1 MEIAK
6 ALILSGDPR
15 DGQRPWPTA
24 PALPRAL
31 FPLANRPILLHGVES
46 LRRSGVLEATILV
59 APGSG
64 DVIERVLGNGRRY
77 GVALTYAAWEPQGG
91 LRGALTAG
99 RSFVGDEPV
108 LVQRADAVLSGRLT
122 QHIATFARD
131 GLDALT
137 LRLAGSG
144 AAPDGHPDPNPGHL
158 LSPRAVTMLAEP
170 GPLLLD
176 GSPMASVRAR
186 GGLVRVE
193 DIEGLLPGH
202 GDHESLLAANRAMLE
217 RLDDD
222 GVTLD
227 LDGDGTRVQ
236 GPVVVHPTASV
247 VRSTLRG
254 PLIVGPHASITD
266 AYIGPYTSIGAGV
279 VLEGAEIEHSI
290 VLPEAQLRFVGAR
303 MESCVIGRGA
313 RVVRTFERPAALRLT
328 LGDSAEVVLP

>member
-15 DGQRPWPTA
+15 GGQRPWPTA

-46 LRRSGVLEATILV
+46 LRRSGVLEATVLV
-59 APGSG
+59 APDSA
-64 DVIERVLGNGRRY
+64 DTIERVLGNGRRY
-77 GVALTYAAWEPQGG
+77 GVALNYAAWDPQGG
-91 LRGALTAG
+91 LHGALTAG
-99 RSFVGDEPV
+99 RDFVGDEPV

-131 GLDALT
+131 DLDALT
-137 LRLAGSG
+137 LRLTGPG
-144 AAPDGHPDPNPGHL
+144 AAPDGHPDPSPGYL
-158 LSPRAVTMLAEP
+158 LSSRAVTMLAES
-170 GPLLLD
+170 GPLLE
-176 GSPMASVRAR
+176 GSPTASVRAR
-186 GGLVRVE
+186 GGRVRVE
-193 DIEGLLPGH
+193 DIEGLLPGY
-202 GDHESLLAANRAMLE
+202 GDQESLLAANRAMLE
-217 RLDDD
+217 HIDDD

-227 LDGDGTRVQ
+227 LEGNGTRVQ
-236 GPVVVHPTASV
+236 GPVVVHPTASI

-254 PLIVGPHASITD
+254 PLIVGPLASITD
-266 AYIGPYTSIGAGV
+266 AYVGPYTSIGAGV

-303 MESCVIGRGA
+303 LESCVIGRGA

>member
-46 LRRSGVLEATILV
+46 LRRAGVLEATVLV
-59 APGSG
+59 AP
-64 DVIERVLGNGRRY
+64 DAAETIERVLGNGRRY
-77 GVALTYAAWEPQGG
+77 GVALTYAPWEPQAG
-91 LRGALTAG
+91 LRGALSAG
-99 RSFVGDEPV
+99 RDFVGDEPV

-137 LRLAGSG
+137 LRLTGSG
-144 AAPDGHPDPNPGHL
+144 ASPDGYPDPNPGHL
-158 LSPRAVTMLAEP
+158 LSPRAITMLAEP
-170 GPLLLD
+170 GPLPEAGPL
-176 GSPMASVRAR
+176 ASVRAR
-186 GGLVRVE
+186 GGRVRVE

-217 RLDDD
+217 RLDSPETEH
-222 GVTLD
+222 G
-227 LDGDGTRVQ
+227 GDGTRIQ

-247 VRSTLRG
+247 IRSTLRG